1 MGGNVEDATYLAF
14 CHQTLLK
21 FSKQNKNE
29 KGNNTESSC
38 TTIHPHSNQK
48 EEKWKGYL
56 FIYLKKRQTKL
67 GIQLSKFMPIVL
79 KSLLGIKG

>member
-1 MGGNVEDATYLAF
+1 MKKEII
-14 CHQTLLK
+14 
-21 FSKQNKNE
+21 QNPVAQQSTPTPTKRRKNE
-29 KGNNTESSC
+29 KD
-38 TTIHPHSNQK
+38 I
-48 EEKWKGYL
+48 YL

>member
-29 KGNNTESSC
+29 KGNNTESSAQQS
-38 TTIHPHSNQK
+38 TPTPTKRRKN
-48 EEKWKGYL
+48 EKD
-56 FIYLKKRQTKL
+56 IYLKKRQTKL